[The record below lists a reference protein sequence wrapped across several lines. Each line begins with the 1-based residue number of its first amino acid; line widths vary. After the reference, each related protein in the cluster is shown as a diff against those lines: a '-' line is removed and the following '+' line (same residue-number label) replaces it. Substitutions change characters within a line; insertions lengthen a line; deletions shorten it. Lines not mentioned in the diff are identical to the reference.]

1 MDEKA
6 LQSLIRRTVLT
17 ELARTGETWVPVM
30 SSGRHCHLSQQD
42 VERLFG
48 PGYRL
53 TKLRD
58 LEQPGQFAC
67 QERVVLMAPKGR
79 MTLRVVGPARGK
91 SQVEISMTDAV
102 TLGLK
107 PPVRMSGDL
116 AGSPGCTLVNGE
128 RSVNLE
134 EGVIVAARHLH
145 LSPEEA
151 QAYGLKDGDKVSLI
165 VDGPRAA
172 VLKNVVVRSGPGH
185 VLEAHIDRDEANA
198 CALRDGQLCRIE
210 RENGAAPAQPAPART
225 GPVPADEPKMLDLSG
240 KERTLLTEDDVRQAM
255 EQGVK
260 RIMLAGDAIVTPL
273 ARETA
278 NDKGI
283 LLLVR
288 AG

>member
-107 PPVRMSGDL
+107 PPVRMCHEISD
-116 AGSPGCTLVNGE
+116 GS
-128 RSVNLE
+128 SVNM
-134 EGVIVAARHLH
+134 
-145 LSPEEA
+145 
-151 QAYGLKDGDKVSLI
+151 
-165 VDGPRAA
+165 
-172 VLKNVVVRSGPGH
+172 
-185 VLEAHIDRDEANA
+185 
-198 CALRDGQLCRIE
+198 
-210 RENGAAPAQPAPART
+210 ART
-225 GPVPADEPKMLDLSG
+225 PFPNSSP
-240 KERTLLTEDDVRQAM
+240 RRF
-255 EQGVK
+255 
-260 RIMLAGDAIVTPL
+260 R
-273 ARETA
+273 
-278 NDKGI
+278 
-283 LLLVR
+283 
-288 AG
+288 